1 MAKASVGAIR
11 IIDSSGDPCDN
22 DNGALKVVLTDSDD
36 IDIGN
41 VVLTAA
47 SGTNVFAASAADD
60 SQDLDDQMLLGT
72 HSLLSAR
79 KDSSTTIGITALD
92 GTHNALHVA
101 ISDGTNTLSIS
112 QQSESV
118 VDYGI
123 GIMGE
128 AKIVDGGAL
137 PNAVGEGEAVRL
149 ASTRNGILYTNLTD
163 TGGAHSA
170 IEIDASTQEATPAM
184 VNVGGEYRL
193 GDTTYTSGDATIL
206 QSDIN
211 GYLKIS
217 GSHIDD
223 GGFTLGTDRGIMMM
237 GFAGTQSVDSDDA
250 AALAC
255 TTGGHLKVNH
265 GITGM
270 AQGVVSVG
278 TGAMQLDGGT
288 DGYDVACKR
297 VDFMSLRTNTNAYAI
312 YIGGADTIS
321 GTGGSGG
328 VALYPGDFYSID
340 IDNLTH
346 IWTEAGAAGQKLM
359 FIYYT

>member
-22 DNGALKVVLTDSDD
+22 DSGALKVVLSASDD
-36 IDIGN
+36 INIGN
-41 VVLTAA
+41 VVLQNDAVTDIYAA
-47 SGTNVFAASAADD
+47 LASNDTTV
-60 SQDLDDQMLLGT
+60 LDQQLLLGT
-72 HSLLSAR
+72 HALLNAR
-79 KDSSTTIGITALD
+79 KDASTTIGITALD

-206 QSDIN
+206 QSDVN

-217 GSHIDD
+217 GCHIDD

-270 AQGVVSVG
+270 AQGVVNVG

-297 VDFMSLRTNTNAYAI
+297 VDFQAGLANTDVIWLGDSGVLANSL
-312 YIGGADTIS
+312 GGGIRLS
-321 GTGGSGG
+321 
-328 VALYPGDFYSID
+328 PGDFYSID

-346 IWTEAGAAGQKLM
+346 IWTEAGSAGQKLM